1 MTSAEAAREAY
12 RGDNARDQD
21 GLLDD
26 QDMEMDPQQVESTLE
41 AYAEVINL
49 DNEGT
54 HDNLQLIDWI
64 LQVSEKNIH
73 NFFSLPDSESSRSN
87 KIEIEY
93 S

>member
-21 GLLDD
+21 GLLED

-64 LQVSEKNIH
+64 LQVSK
-73 NFFSLPDSESSRSN
+73 
-87 KIEIEY
+87 KIFIIFTLCLILNLRDLIK
-93 S
+93 